1 MVERKAFLPNPKH
14 QYRVS
19 QKGEH
24 DGSADNKKVEIIM
37 GIQVCLISHMNFNYN
52 KNGGRKSFCFANL
65 KHQYCVSQCGEHGCS
80 ANNKKNG
87 DYHKF

>member
-37 GIQVCLISHMNFNYN
+37 NIQVWFILWVNINYEEN
-52 KNGGRKSFCFANL
+52 SGKKSFSCKPKASIP
-65 KHQYCVSQCGEHGCS
+65 CIPIGRT
-80 ANNKKNG
+80 
-87 DYHKF
+87 